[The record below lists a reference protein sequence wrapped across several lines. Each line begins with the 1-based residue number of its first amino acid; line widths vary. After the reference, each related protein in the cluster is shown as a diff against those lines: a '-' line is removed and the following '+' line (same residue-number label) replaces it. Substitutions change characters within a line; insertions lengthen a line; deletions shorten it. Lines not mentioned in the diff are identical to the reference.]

1 MDSNNQHL
9 HIKILYANANG
20 ITGKTTSLKSIL
32 KETESDIAIIVETK
46 TKKPPNI
53 DGYIWYH
60 KPRPTKTGGGVGIL
74 VKQQLYHNTQ
84 EVTNYNEE
92 NQELIWIRIHTTTR
106 PIFLGAYY
114 GPQEK
119 VDKDSVYR
127 EYQNI
132 RTTINQLKDK
142 GDIIIIGDYN
152 AKIQINHPTYQQE
165 TSRNGTLLAQ
175 LIEDTNTQTPT
186 TSTETLH
193 WTRENRNNPNEKSI
207 IDYVVADTNIAKQIT
222 ELKIDDTGLLT
233 LRGKK

>member
-1 MDSNNQHL
+1 MVPQTPTHQNRRWSRNPCKTATLPQHTRSPKL
-9 HIKILYANANG
+9 QRG
-20 ITGKTTSLKSIL
+20 
-32 KETESDIAIIVETK
+32 
-46 TKKPPNI
+46 
-53 DGYIWYH
+53 
-60 KPRPTKTGGGVGIL
+60 KPRTNMDQNPD
-74 VKQQLYHNTQ
+74 HNQ
-84 EVTNYNEE
+84 
-92 NQELIWIRIHTTTR
+92 TTIPR
-106 PIFLGAYY
+106 SLYY

-119 VDKDSVYR
+119 ADRDSVYR
-127 EYQNI
+127 EYQKI

-207 IDYVVADTNIAKQIT
+207 IDYVLADTNIAKQIT
-222 ELKIDDTGLLT
+222 ELKIDDTGLYSH
-233 LRGKK
+233 

>member
-1 MDSNNQHL
+1 MDSSNQDQ

-32 KETESDIAIIVETK
+32 KETQSDIAVIVETK

-60 KPRPTKTGGGVGIL
+60 KHRPTKTGGGVGIL

-84 EVTNYNEE
+84 EVPNYNEE
-92 NQELIWIRIHTTTR
+92 NQELIWIRIQTTTR
-106 PIFLGAYY
+106 PLFLGAYY

-119 VDKDSVYR
+119 ADRDSVYR
-127 EYQNI
+127 EYQKI

-193 WTRENRNNPNEKSI
+193 WTRENRNNPNEKSV
-207 IDYVVADTNIAKQIT
+207 IDYVLADTNIAKQIT
-222 ELKIDDTGLLT
+222 ELKIDDTGLYSH
-233 LRGKK
+233 